1 MRIIALAAVV
11 LLLTGCVQA
20 DPAAKPSPTPS
31 STPLFATEAD
41 ALKAATD
48 AYAAFSKI
56 SDDVFHDGGAN
67 SERMKQVASGE
78 QLNQEIEGYESIRS
92 KGQHSTGYSSF
103 DRVVLEQYSS
113 NLLGQNVVTVYLCE
127 DITSV
132 DVLDANGVSV
142 VSSDRPNVVQYE
154 VGFDAVSPKSRSL
167 RVSSKNAWSDTA
179 CL

>member
-1 MRIIALAAVV
+1 MRIIALAAVA

-20 DPAAKPSPTPS
+20 GPAAKPPTPS

-41 ALKAATD
+41 ALKAATE
-48 AYAAFSKI
+48 AYAAFSKT

-78 QLNQEIEGYESIRS
+78 QLNQEMKGYESIRS

-103 DRVVLEQYSS
+103 DRVVLEQFSS
-113 NLLGQNVVTVYLCE
+113 SPLGQDVVTIYLCE

-132 DVLDANGVSV
+132 DVLDANGISV

-154 VGFDAVSPKSRSL
+154 VEFDAVSPKSRSL